1 MRIGPFGKAQP
12 KRDEQPASAADNEPR
27 GKRKRRG
34 PDLFTLVFGT
44 VMVLGVC
51 IIAYPTFSN
60 WWNSLHQS
68 RAIASYAEA
77 VKDTDPE
84 KIEALL
90 DQARAYN
97 ERLYGKAGRYTPS
110 EEENKEYL
118 ETLDIT
124 GTGIMGY
131 IQYEKLGI
139 NYPIYH
145 GVDESVLQIA
155 IGHIQGS
162 SLPVGGATTH
172 AAISGHR
179 GLPSAKLFSD
189 LDKAVEGDTFTI
201 TVLNQTLTYQIDQIR
216 IVEPGDMSEL
226 DLMRDQDLVTM
237 ITCTPYGINT
247 HRMLVRA
254 HRVENAASLVSIPAE
269 AVLIPSYVAVPLA
282 GMPMLFV
289 YLVGALLYSRVADH
303 EVNHETT
310 KSELQKLKEARKARR
325 KANK

>member
-1 MRIGPFGKAQP
+1 MAGIIDKFRLDGKVAWIT
-12 KRDEQPASAADNEPR
+12 
-27 GKRKRRG
+27 G
-34 PDLFTLVFGT
+34 
-44 VMVLGVC
+44 
-51 IIAYPTFSN
+51 
-60 WWNSLHQS
+60 
-68 RAIASYAEA
+68 ASYGLGLAYATAYAEVGA
-77 VKDTDPE
+77 
-84 KIEALL
+84 KIVF
-90 DQARAYN
+90 N
-97 ERLYGKAGRYTPS
+97 
-110 EEENKEYL
+110 
-118 ETLDIT
+118 DINQELVDR
-124 GTGIMGY
+124 GIAE
-131 IQYEKLGI
+131 YEKLGI

-226 DLMRDQDLVTM
+226 DLMKDQDLVTM

-254 HRVENAASLVSIPAE
+254 HRVENAASIVAIPAE
-269 AVLIPSYVAVPLA
+269 AVLIPNYVAVPLA
-282 GMPMLFV
+282 GVPMLFV
-289 YLVGALLYSRVADH
+289 YLVGALVYSHLADH

-310 KSELQKLKEARKARR
+310 KSELHKLKEARKARR
-325 KANK
+325 KADK

>member
-118 ETLDIT
+118 ATLDIT

-179 GLPSAKLFSD
+179 
-189 LDKAVEGDTFTI
+189 V
-201 TVLNQTLTYQIDQIR
+201 TYQIDQIR

-226 DLMRDQDLVTM
+226 DLMKDQDLVTM